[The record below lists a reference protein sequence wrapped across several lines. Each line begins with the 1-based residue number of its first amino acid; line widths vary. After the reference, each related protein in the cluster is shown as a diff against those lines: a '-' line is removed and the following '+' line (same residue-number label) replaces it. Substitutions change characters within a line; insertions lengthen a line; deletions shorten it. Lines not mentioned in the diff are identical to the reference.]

1 MGSEKFISNEELVEM
16 VKQKND
22 EAFKLLLSRF
32 DKFIFFKCRCCN
44 IYGLNLDISDLV
56 QECEIALYK
65 AALGFNPEYGFLFGT
80 YYKSAVDTLLRKI
93 IKDALKKRV
102 RYQTRDNI
110 DGNHCI
116 WNKIKTEHIEESP
129 ERYMMRQESARHL
142 QEKIDNC
149 LSYLEKTCLILYVK
163 GLSYSEIAKKM
174 GIPTKRVD
182 NALCRV
188 RHKLAKYLDIEE
200 VLEVLRRWNGK

>member
-22 EAFKLLLSRF
+22 AAFKLLLSRF
-32 DKFIFFKCRCCN
+32 DKFIFFKCRYCN

-65 AALGFNPEYGFLFGT
+65 AALGFNPEYGFLFST

-93 IKDALKKRV
+93 VKEALTKKSH
-102 RYQTRDNI
+102 YQTNENI
-110 DGNHCI
+110 DDSLYV

-129 ERYMMRQESARHL
+129 ERYMMRQESTRHL
-142 QEKIDNC
+142 QEKIENC
-149 LSYLEKTCLILYVK
+149 LSYLERTCLILYIK

-188 RHKLAKYLDIEE
+188 KNKLAKYLDIEE
-200 VLEVLRRWNGK
+200 VLDVLRGGK